1 MPKKTRLYVEQ
12 TDREREQAGDMH
24 RVFQR
29 ELCKLRLATSR
40 AYVKVWGCERGKW
53 LRVRE
58 CVIERHRCHD
68 AGLCQSTG

>member
-1 MPKKTRLYVEQ
+1 MSAALGTHPLQDIPLAVPKKTRLYVEQ

-40 AYVKVWGCERGKW
+40 AYVKVCA
-53 LRVRE
+53 RVGYT
-58 CVIERHRCHD
+58 IERWNV
-68 AGLCQSTG
+68 

>member
-1 MPKKTRLYVEQ
+1 MFSSPQDIPLAVPKKTRLYVEQ

-40 AYVKVWGCERGKW
+40 AYVKVW
-53 LRVRE
+53 
-58 CVIERHRCHD
+58 
-68 AGLCQSTG
+68 